1 MNWKFIKTNWFTI
14 ALVLLVLVYIAQK
27 NFSSGPG
34 KAITPGQKESKE
46 ANPEKYTAAEQ
57 NTFLGFSLESAPSG
71 AQKSSP
77 DGATAVAFLQRFGK
91 VTVSE
96 RKKFGV
102 PASVL
107 LACAYVNSA
116 AGQRETATTANNY
129 FALPCADDWE
139 GETAKIGGKCV
150 RRYETAWASFR
161 DFSIFLSSQEWF
173 GSVRKSAG
181 KDWRAWAK
189 ELDRKGISDVPNFS
203 GEMEKVITAYR
214 LYDLDEK

>member
-14 ALVLLVLVYIAQK
+14 ALVLLVLVYIIRK
-27 NFSSGPG
+27 NLPPGPG
-34 KAITPGQKESKE
+34 KVITPEHKEVKE
-46 ANPEKYTAAEQ
+46 AAPEKYTSAES
-57 NTFLGFSLESAPSG
+57 NTFLGFSLESARDGS
-71 AQKSSP
+71 QKHSP
-77 DGATAVAFLQRFGK
+77 HEATAVAFLQRFGK
-91 VTVSE
+91 VAVSE

-107 LACAYVNSA
+107 LACAYVNST

-129 FALPCADDWE
+129 FALSCSDEWE
-139 GETAKIGGKCV
+139 GETAKVGGKCV

-161 DFSIFLSSQEWF
+161 DFSIFLTSQEWF

-181 KDWRAWAK
+181 KDWRIWVK
-189 ELDRKGISDVPNFS
+189 ELDQKGVSDG
-203 GEMEKVITAYR
+203 GELEKAITTYR

>member
-14 ALVLLVLVYIAQK
+14 ALVLLVPVYIAQK
-27 NFSSGPG
+27 NFSSDPG
-34 KAITPGQKESKE
+34 KAITPGQKGSKE
-46 ANPEKYTAAEQ
+46 ANPEKYTSAEQ
-57 NTFLGFSLESAPSG
+57 NTFLGFSLESTPSG
-71 AQKSSP
+71 VQKSSP

-129 FALPCADDWE
+129 FALPCSDGWE

-181 KDWRAWAK
+181 KDWRAWVK
-189 ELDRKGISDVPNFS
+189 ELDQKGISDVPNFS
-203 GEMEKVITAYR
+203 AEMEKVIAAYR